1 MKNIK
6 QLFWIPSL
14 TLLITGCAVPQ
25 VNHRDP
31 QLSEWQTYG
40 EMLPPTGMEPNRIY
54 AAPQPANYPAT
65 QPNILIDQNGASG
78 DAALADSIRHEVE
91 YNRGLSPSLDHVVI
105 VVQNGRLILQG
116 SVKSDLDARVIVDDL
131 RDIIGVTQISNQ
143 MQINPNI
150 D

>member
-6 QLFWIPSL
+6 QLCWIPSL
-14 TLLITGCAVPQ
+14 LLIAGCAVPQ

-40 EMLPPTGMEPNRIY
+40 EMLPPTGMEPNRVY
-54 AAPQPANYPAT
+54 AEPQPANYPAE
-65 QPNILIDQNGASG
+65 QPNIIIDQNGALG
-78 DAALADSIRHEVE
+78 DAIVADTIRHEVE
-91 YNRGLSPSLDHVVI
+91 YNRGLAPSLDHVVI
-105 VVQNGRLILQG
+105 VVRNGHLILQG
-116 SVKSDLDARVIVDDL
+116 TVKSDLDARVIVDDL
-131 RDIIGVTQISNQ
+131 RDVVGVTQITNQ